1 MALTIDTTAASV
13 CSITGNTVSLIGV
26 GTCVID
32 ANQAGN
38 PVYNAAPQAL
48 LSTTDSTVTPTLS
61 DVTVNYTT
69 IQ

>member
-1 MALTIDTTAASV
+1 
-13 CSITGNTVSLIGV
+13 V